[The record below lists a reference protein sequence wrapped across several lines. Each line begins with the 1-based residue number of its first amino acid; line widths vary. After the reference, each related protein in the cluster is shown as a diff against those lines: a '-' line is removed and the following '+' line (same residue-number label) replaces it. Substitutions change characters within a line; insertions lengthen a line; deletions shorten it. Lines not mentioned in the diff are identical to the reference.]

1 MPEIILIIVFA
12 ASLLII
18 KRSKGTYK
26 IATAGRIGMVAMLM
40 VTGIAHFAFTKG
52 MAMMLPPFVPQK
64 KMIIYATGMLEFA
77 AAAGI
82 LLPGF
87 RVRTGWLLITFFILL
102 LPANIYASMNHINLK
117 TATYDGD
124 GPAYLWFR
132 IPLQIFFIAWVYYF
146 TISKNNIRTPYS
158 GRVIV

>member
-18 KRSKGTYK
+18 KKLKGTLE
-26 IATAGRIGMVAMLM
+26 IATAGRIGMAAMLL
-40 VTGIAHFAFTKG
+40 VTGMAHFAFTKG
-52 MAMMLPPFVPQK
+52 MAMMLPPFVPEK
-64 KMIIYATGMLEFA
+64 EVIIYATGVLEFA

-87 RVRTGWLLITFFILL
+87 RVRTGWLLIIFFILL
-102 LPANIYASMNHINLK
+102 LPANIYAAMNHINLK

-132 IPLQIFFIAWVYYF
+132 IPLQLFFIAWVYYSA
-146 TISKNNIRTPYS
+146 ISKSSIRIP
-158 GRVIV
+158 GKVIA